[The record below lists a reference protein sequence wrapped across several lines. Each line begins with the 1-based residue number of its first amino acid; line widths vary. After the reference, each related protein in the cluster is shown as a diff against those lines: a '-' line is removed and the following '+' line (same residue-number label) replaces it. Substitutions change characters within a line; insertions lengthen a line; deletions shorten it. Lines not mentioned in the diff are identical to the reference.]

1 MVRDFIDEYKGVL
14 GGLLAFFI
22 LIGCL
27 IWYQYT
33 RLEDAEDRL
42 KQSIIETTITSEEAQ
57 TWIAEE
63 LGVAENKVVITK
75 EDGLYRAETDDA
87 VYRMDLSKDK
97 GKVTSS
103 VLVLKKDTGE

>member
-1 MVRDFIDEYKGVL
+1 MVRDVFDDYKGVL
-14 GGLLAFFI
+14 GGLFAFFI

-33 RLEDAEDRL
+33 RIEDAEDRL

-57 TWIAEE
+57 TIIANE
-63 LGVAENKVVITK
+63 LGVAENKVVVTK

-87 VYRMDLSKDK
+87 IYRMDLDK
-97 GKVTSS
+97 KSQSVISS